1 MSRRDSRNNYKWRVT
16 ILIQRRLLEIEQ
28 MVIGEGLQT
37 KYHSHLIAG
46 VSINSKVISPGN
58 LFIPIVRL
66 KNGHDY
72 VEEAIQQGA
81 VASLW
86 EKSQPNP
93 PKGIPLIFVDDTLI
107 ALQHLARSYRNQLSV
122 NVIGVTGSN
131 GKTTTKD
138 LINSVLS
145 TTYKVHKTKGNLNSQ
160 IGLPLTILE
169 IEEDCEIA
177 VLEMG
182 MSEHGQIQR
191 LSEIAEPNVAVITMI
206 GQSHILTLGSRE
218 AIADAKLEIV
228 MNLKEQSLL
237 IYNGDEPLL
246 NEKVQTLPNTNQIK
260 CIKFGESSLNDAYPV
275 SIKEHSEGI
284 DFTLNDESTY
294 FIPLHGKHNV
304 YNAIIAIK
312 VGQHFNLNQ
321 QRMKQGL
328 KQVEITEMRF
338 EMLKAKSGITIINDA
353 WNASPSSVKAAIET
367 FEQLVG
373 YKQKIIVLGDMLE
386 LGQEEEKYH
395 RNIGQILNPNI
406 IDYIFTIG
414 ERAKM
419 IAQEAKLKYKKGKVK
434 AFLTK
439 DEAIIEILS
448 VCNPGDVVL
457 VKGSRGMAL
466 EEVVQKLI

>member
-1 MSRRDSRNNYKWRVT
+1 M
-16 ILIQRRLLEIEQ
+16 
-28 MVIGEGLQT
+28 
-37 KYHSHLIAG
+37 
-46 VSINSKVISPGN
+46 
-58 LFIPIVRL
+58 
-66 KNGHDY
+66 
-72 VEEAIQQGA
+72 
-81 VASLW
+81 
-86 EKSQPNP
+86 
-93 PKGIPLIFVDDTLI
+93 
-107 ALQHLARSYRNQLSV
+107 
-122 NVIGVTGSN
+122 
-131 GKTTTKD
+131 
-138 LINSVLS
+138 
-145 TTYKVHKTKGNLNSQ
+145 NSQ

-228 MNLKEQSLL
+228 TNLKEQSLL

-246 NEKVQTLPNTNQIK
+246 NEKVQTLPNANQIK
-260 CIKFGESSLNDAYPV
+260 CIKFGESSLNDVYPV

-284 DFTLNDESTY
+284 DFTLNDESIY

-312 VGQHFNLNQ
+312 IGQHFNLNQ

-395 RNIGQILNPNI
+395 RNIGQILNPNT

-448 VCNPGDVVL
+448 VCNSEDAVL
-457 VKGSRGMAL
+457 IKGSRGMAL
-466 EEVVQKLI
+466 EEVVGRLIQ

>member
-1 MSRRDSRNNYKWRVT
+1 M
-16 ILIQRRLLEIEQ
+16 
-28 MVIGEGLQT
+28 
-37 KYHSHLIAG
+37 
-46 VSINSKVISPGN
+46 IS
-58 LFIPIVRL
+58 
-66 KNGHDY
+66 NG
-72 VEEAIQQGA
+72 
-81 VASLW
+81 
-86 EKSQPNP
+86 
-93 PKGIPLIFVDDTLI
+93 DTLI
-107 ALQHLARSYRNQLSV
+107 ALQHLARFYRKQLSV
-122 NVIGVTGSN
+122 DVIGVTGSN

-138 LINSVLS
+138 LINSVLG
-145 TTYKVHKTKGNLNSQ
+145 TTYKVHKTQGNLNSQ

-169 IEEDCEIA
+169 IEEDCEIV

-191 LSEIAEPNVAVITMI
+191 LSEIAEPNLAVITMI
-206 GQSHILTLGSRE
+206 GQSHIQTLGLRE

-228 MNLKEQSLL
+228 MNLKEQGLL

-246 NEKVQTLPNTNQIK
+246 KERIHTLPNANHIEF
-260 CIKFGESSLNDAYPV
+260 IRFGESSSNDIYPV
-275 SIKEHSEGI
+275 SMKEHSTGI
-284 DFTLNDESTY
+284 DFTLNDEVIY

-312 VGQHFNLNQ
+312 VGQQFNLDQ
-321 QRMKQGL
+321 QSIKKGL

-338 EMLKAKSGITIINDA
+338 QMLKGKSGTTIINDA

-373 YKQKIIVLGDMLE
+373 YKKKIIVLGDMLE

-395 RNIGQILNPNI
+395 RDIGQILNPNT

-419 IAQEAKLKYKKGKVK
+419 IVQEAKFRYTKGKVK

-439 DEAIIEILS
+439 EEAITEILS
-448 VCNPGDVVL
+448 VCNPEDAVL

-466 EEVVQKLI
+466 EEVVQELI

>member
-1 MSRRDSRNNYKWRVT
+1 M
-16 ILIQRRLLEIEQ
+16 IQRRLLEIEQ

-37 KYHSHLIAG
+37 KYHNYLIKG
-46 VSINSKVISPGN
+46 VSISSKTIRPGN

-81 VASLW
+81 IASLW

-107 ALQHLARSYRNQLSV
+107 ALQQLARSYRNQLSV
-122 NVIGVTGSN
+122 HVIGVTGSN

-138 LINSVLS
+138 LINSVLG

-169 IEEDCEIA
+169 IEEDCEIV

-182 MSEHGQIQR
+182 MSERGQIQR
-191 LSEIAEPNVAVITMI
+191 LSEIAQPNLAVITMI

-228 MNLKEQSLL
+228 MNLKEQGLL

-246 NEKVQTLPNTNQIK
+246 KEKIHALPNENQIK
-260 CIKFGESSLNDAYPV
+260 FIRIGESSSNDIYPV
-275 SIKEHSEGI
+275 SMKEHSTGI
-284 DFTLNDESTY
+284 DFTLNDEVTY

-312 VGQHFNLNQ
+312 VGQQFNLDQ
-321 QRMKQGL
+321 QSIQQGL
-328 KQVEITEMRF
+328 KQVELTEMRF
-338 EMLKAKSGITIINDA
+338 QMLKGKLGTTVINDA

-373 YKQKIIVLGDMLE
+373 YEKKIIVLGDMLE
-386 LGQEEEKYH
+386 LGQEEENYH
-395 RNIGQILNPNI
+395 RNIGQILNPNT

-419 IAQEAKLKYKKGKVK
+419 IAQEAKFRYTKGTVK

-439 DEAIIEILS
+439 EEAITEILS
-448 VCNPGDVVL
+448 VCNPEDAVL
-457 VKGSRGMAL
+457 VKGSRGMTL
-466 EEVVQKLI
+466 EEVVRKLI

>member
-1 MSRRDSRNNYKWRVT
+1 
-16 ILIQRRLLEIEQ
+16 
-28 MVIGEGLQT
+28 MVIGEGLQK
-37 KYHSHLIAG
+37 KYHNHLITG

-81 VASLW
+81 IASLW

-93 PKGIPLIFVDDTLI
+93 PKGIPLIFVNDTLI
-107 ALQHLARSYRNQLSV
+107 ALQRLARSYRNQLSV
-122 NVIGVTGSN
+122 NIIGVTGSN

-138 LINSVLS
+138 LINSVLDI
-145 TTYKVHKTKGNLNSQ
+145 TYKVHKTKGNLNSQ

-206 GQSHILTLGSRE
+206 GQSHIQTLGSRE

-228 MNLKEQSLL
+228 KNLKEQSLL
-237 IYNGDEPLL
+237 IYNGDEPILK
-246 NEKVQTLPNTNQIK
+246 EKIQALHIADQIK
-260 CIKFGESSLNDAYPV
+260 CVKFGESSLNDVYPMFM
-275 SIKEHSEGI
+275 KEHSKGI

-304 YNAIIAIK
+304 YNAMIAIK
-312 VGQHFNLNQ
+312 VGQQFNLNQ
-321 QRMKQGL
+321 QKIKQGL
-328 KQVEITEMRF
+328 KQAKITEMRF
-338 EMLKAKSGITIINDA
+338 EILKANSGATIINDA

-386 LGQEEEKYH
+386 LGQDEEKYH
-395 RNIGQILNPNI
+395 RNIGKILNPNT

-419 IAQEAKLKYKKGKVK
+419 IAQEAKLKYKKDKVK
-434 AFLTK
+434 SFLTK
-439 DEAIIEILS
+439 DEAITEILS
-448 VCNPGDVVL
+448 VCDPEDAVL
-457 VKGSRGMAL
+457 IKGSRGMAL
-466 EEVVQKLI
+466 EEVVRKLI

>member
-1 MSRRDSRNNYKWRVT
+1 M
-16 ILIQRRLLEIEQ
+16 IQRRLLEIEQ

-37 KYHSHLIAG
+37 KYHNHLIKG
-46 VSINSKVISPGN
+46 VSINSKAISPGN

-81 VASLW
+81 IASLW

-93 PKGIPLIFVDDTLI
+93 PKGIPIIFVNDTLV

-122 NVIGVTGSN
+122 NIIGVTGSN

-138 LINSVLS
+138 LINSVLD

-182 MSEHGQIQR
+182 MSERGQIQR
-191 LSEIAEPNVAVITMI
+191 LSEIAEPNIAVITMI
-206 GQSHILTLGSRE
+206 GQSHIQTLGSRE

-228 MNLKEQSLL
+228 MNLKGKNLL

-246 NEKVQTLPNTNQIK
+246 KEKIQTLPNYNQIK
-260 CIKFGESSLNDAYPV
+260 CIKFGESFFNDAYPV
-275 SIKEHSEGI
+275 SMKEHSKGI
-284 DFTLNDESTY
+284 DFTLNDKSTY

-312 VGQHFNLNQ
+312 VGEQFNLNQ
-321 QRMKQGL
+321 QKIIQGL

-338 EMLKAKSGITIINDA
+338 EMLKAKSGATIINDA

-386 LGQEEEKYH
+386 LGQAEEKYH
-395 RNIGQILNPNI
+395 REIGEILNPDT

-414 ERAKM
+414 ELANM
-419 IAQEAKLKYKKGKVK
+419 IAQKAKLRYKKGKVK
-434 AFLTK
+434 AFRTK
-439 DEAIIEILS
+439 EEAIIEIRS
-448 VCNPGDVVL
+448 VCNPEDAVL

-466 EEVVQKLI
+466 EEVVRKLIK